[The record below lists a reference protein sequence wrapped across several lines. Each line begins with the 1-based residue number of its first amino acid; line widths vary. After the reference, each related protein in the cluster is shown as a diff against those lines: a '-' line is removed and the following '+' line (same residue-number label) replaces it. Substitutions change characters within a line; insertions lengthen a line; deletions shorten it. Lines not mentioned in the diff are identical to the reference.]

1 MSEKQSFAD
10 ILKVS
15 KKGLRG
21 TVQNRLT
28 AVKGRIPQTLSTGS
42 LFLDFVFNGGF
53 IPGQCQHLF
62 GPTAAGK
69 STMSYRIIAANQK
82 VATDLIDQGMASLP
96 NFLPNYKGK
105 VKTRPV
111 IICDAEGGLN
121 EEFLGGCGVDF
132 TDENFAVFY
141 PENGEDWFNYYK
153 RVCIAY
159 QKAHLFE
166 EGKEKELKLPSSYFG
181 PISVIDSLAAFVPAS
196 MLDNDQEQ
204 IAFLARLLSNY
215 LPLNC
220 AVNSMAKATSF
231 WINQVRINPM
241 QMMGNNETTKGGQAP
256 YFYASSNL
264 RVSRGGQNEDFLDPF
279 GGDKEVRGYTLKIT
293 PRKCR
298 WAPITGN
305 SYEIL
310 SIMGKGYSKISDM
323 WNFAQATGQLKTN
336 GAWYQLEVIGRD
348 DLSIKKNIRAQDMKD
363 HFREHNLWE
372 VFVMQLFTNAAWG
385 YKLTDAQLEILG
397 AIQTDGMPDIVSS
410 EEETA
415 LANMAEEI
423 KKNEKDEE

>member
-1 MSEKQSFAD
+1 MSDKQSFAD

-28 AVKGRIPQTLSTGS
+28 AVKGRIPQALSTGS

-53 IPGQCQHLF
+53 IPGQSQHLF

-82 VATDLIDQGMASLP
+82 VAVDLIDQGMASLP

-105 VKTRPV
+105 IKTRPV

-121 EEFLGGCGVDF
+121 EEFLAGCGVDF

-141 PENGEDWFNYYK
+141 PENGEDWFTYYK

-159 QKAHLFE
+159 QKAHLVE
-166 EGKEKELKLPSSYFG
+166 EGKEKELRLPSNYFG

-215 LPLNC
+215 LPLNY
-220 AVNSMAKATSF
+220 
-231 WINQVRINPM
+231 
-241 QMMGNNETTKGGQAP
+241 E
-256 YFYASSNL
+256 
-264 RVSRGGQNEDFLDPF
+264 FLD
-279 GGDKEVRGYTLKIT
+279 
-293 PRKCR
+293 
-298 WAPITGN
+298 
-305 SYEIL
+305 
-310 SIMGKGYSKISDM
+310 
-323 WNFAQATGQLKTN
+323 
-336 GAWYQLEVIGRD
+336 
-348 DLSIKKNIRAQDMKD
+348 
-363 HFREHNLWE
+363 
-372 VFVMQLFTNAAWG
+372 
-385 YKLTDAQLEILG
+385 
-397 AIQTDGMPDIVSS
+397 
-410 EEETA
+410 
-415 LANMAEEI
+415 
-423 KKNEKDEE
+423 